1 MRTKGLISFVL
12 AWMVLAPVRLTAQPD
27 ATTLADSI
35 QREIVA
41 AYVRGDDARLAAAR
55 ALAER
60 AVTIYPEDA
69 LLHHYLGFSL
79 YRQAALMHD
88 DPDQPRILDAA
99 EAALERSAAIRPL
112 PETHALLAS
121 VYGLRIGANPA
132 LGASLG
138 PRSSEERSIAERL
151 GPENPRVWLLKGIGA
166 FFTPEAFGGGLERA
180 GEYLDR
186 SLELFEDDDPER
198 PLPRWG
204 GAEARVWRGRVHEG
218 RGQVDRARSEYEAA
232 LALEPEYVWVRGVLI
247 PGLASGDG
255 DHDHDR

>member
-1 MRTKGLISFVL
+1 MRTEGLISFVL
-12 AWMVLAPVRLTAQPD
+12 AWMVLAPMRLSAQPD
-27 ATTLADSI
+27 PTTLADSV
-35 QREIVA
+35 QSEIVA

-60 AVTIYPEDA
+60 AVTIHPEDA

-79 YRQAALMHD
+79 YRQAAVMHD
-88 DPDQPRILDAA
+88 DPEQPRILDAA
-99 EAALERSAAIRPL
+99 QAALERSAAIRPL

-121 VYGLRIGANPA
+121 VYGLRIGANQA

-138 PRSSEERSIAERL
+138 PRSSGERAIAERL
-151 GPENPRVWLLKGIGA
+151 GAENPRVWLLKGIGA

-186 SLELFEDDDPER
+186 SLELFEGDQPER

-204 GAEARVWRGRVHEG
+204 RADAHVWLGRVHEG
-218 RGQVDRARSEYEAA
+218 RGQVDRARTEYEAA
-232 LALEPEYVWVRGVLI
+232 LALEPEYAWVRDVLL
-247 PGLASGDG
+247 PELASGDADQ
-255 DHDHDR
+255 DHER

>member
-1 MRTKGLISFVL
+1 MKSTGLISFVL
-12 AWMVLAPVRLTAQPD
+12 ASMLMAPGRLSAQPD
-27 ATTLADSI
+27 AATLADSI
-35 QREIVA
+35 QSEIVA

-60 AVTIYPEDA
+60 AVAIHPEDA
-69 LLHHYLGFSL
+69 LLHHYLGFAL
-79 YRQAALMHD
+79 YRQAAVTHD
-88 DPDQPRILDAA
+88 DPERPRILDAA
-99 EAALERSAAIRPL
+99 QAALERSAAIRPL

-138 PRSSEERSIAERL
+138 HRSGGERAIAGRL

-180 GEYLDR
+180 GEDFDR
-186 SLELFEDDDPER
+186 SLELFEVDDPER

-204 GAEARVWRGRVHEG
+204 RADAHLWRGRVHEG
-218 RGQVDRARSEYEAA
+218 FGQVDQARAEYETA
-232 LALEPEYVWVRGVLI
+232 LLLEPEYVWVRDVLL
-247 PGLASGDG
+247 PGLASDSAG
-255 DHDHDR
+255 HDHDR